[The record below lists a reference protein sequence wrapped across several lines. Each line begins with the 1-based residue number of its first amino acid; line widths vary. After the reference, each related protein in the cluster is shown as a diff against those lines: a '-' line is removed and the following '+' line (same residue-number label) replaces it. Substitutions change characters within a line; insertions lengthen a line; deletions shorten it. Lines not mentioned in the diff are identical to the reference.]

1 MELVID
7 ADISAITKK
16 TRLIRYSVSDQSL
29 RIIYIATCVVV
40 SDHLFEGHYLQV
52 KFWIKLLLKA
62 FYCQGEQ
69 LF

>member
-52 KFWIKLLLKA
+52 KFWIKLLLNA
-62 FYCQGEQ
+62 LYCQGEQ